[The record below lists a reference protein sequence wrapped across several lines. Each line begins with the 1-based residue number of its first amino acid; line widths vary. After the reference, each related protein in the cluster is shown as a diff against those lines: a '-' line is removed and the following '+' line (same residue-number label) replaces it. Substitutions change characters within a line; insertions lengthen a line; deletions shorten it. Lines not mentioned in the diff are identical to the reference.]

1 MHGRYYSAIRT
12 DQPTVLF
19 LTSVI
24 IVPLLTSKSVVIT
37 AHLEDTDCDQIWSL
51 HLVRRHFSTG
61 LNSSNSLASRPV
73 WEKWQKRP
81 SNLYFVNI
89 FTLTHIFQSKI
100 LIHISTS
107 CSKAWPC
114 IRCMSRVALTPR
126 TVITLALVLVA
137 VCLCLCFC
145 LCLCL
150 CALTPPTVI
159 TLVLFLALVL
169 TPRTVI
175 TPGTAHVTK
184 QG

>member
-37 AHLEDTDCDQIWSL
+37 AHLEDTDCDQIWRL

-61 LNSSNSLASRPV
+61 LNSSNSLPSRSV

-81 SNLYFVNI
+81 SNLYFVKI

-114 IRCMSRVALTPR
+114 IRCMSRVASTPR
-126 TVITLALVLVA
+126 S
-137 VCLCLCFC
+137 
-145 LCLCL
+145 
-150 CALTPPTVI
+150 
-159 TLVLFLALVL
+159 
-169 TPRTVI
+169 VI
-175 TPGTAHVTK
+175 TPGTAPVTK